1 MNRRKLTGMFASLCV
16 TLVFPSRRQTG
27 PTQYMTL
34 HKNSRPQYGI
44 EYHRR
49 NRVGATPTHNLNSTI
64 YRPKTFGTVP
74 SPFITPNNSKVF
86 NYGD

>member
-1 MNRRKLTGMFASLCV
+1 MMNRRKLTGMFASLCV

-44 EYHRR
+44 EYQRR
-49 NRVGATPTHNLNSTI
+49 NRVGATPTHSLNSKI
-64 YRPKTFGTVP
+64 YQPKTFGTVP
-74 SPFITPNNSKVF
+74 SPFITPPKAVTH
-86 NYGD
+86 GD